1 VEGSCGDGNEPSV
14 AVKDRYMDLVALL
27 NGIAA
32 C

>member
-1 VEGSCGDGNEPSV
+1 VAGCCEDVNEPSI
-14 AVKDRYMDLVALL
+14 AIKDRYMDLVALL